1 MDMSKYKS
9 LFMSDTSDHLDS
21 LERELL
27 QLEQQPE
34 NTESINEVFRHLHS
48 IKGMASSMGY
58 EDMAHLA
65 HRLEDL
71 MSFHRDR
78 DPALTKEEV
87 DLLLNGSDELRKQLK
102 AIAANSPIEPAPQ
115 ALLTAVEQLVRSK
128 KKETISLPEDDPDP
142 ELPELQDGL
151 SNSIVFEAIIS
162 KDCSTPSVRA
172 FLVYKRLAELG
183 QVVESEPSLATLRA
197 GQYSGSSIRFCIQ
210 TRRGLTEIKRM
221 AGTLVDLEQVDIRP
235 LEQPTSQM
243 ADTKMKVQASEAKTE
258 AEELPARPRATTV
271 RVNTELLD
279 FFVDSVGELITLRSF
294 FEDLSE
300 RLDVA
305 AMREGVR
312 KFGKVVHRLH
322 DRVMEVRMVPISL
335 LTQRLP
341 RVCRDIASSRGK
353 QINFEVQGENVEL
366 DRALV
371 EALDTPVLHLLR
383 NSVDHGI
390 EAPEKRVA
398 AGKDPQGKIRL
409 TVQRSSD
416 RVILTLSDDGQ
427 GIDPQKVLAKAEQM
441 KIRVSEM
448 DVLSPGDVFDLIFR
462 PGFST
467 QTGVSEISGRGVGLD
482 VVRKALGDLGGR
494 VTVESTPGQGTTF
507 ILDMPLT
514 LAILQVL
521 LVELEDCLLAIPAS
535 RVQRALTLKP
545 EQITK
550 NGQGMMYTYGDMK
563 IPLVDLLGLIEGGI
577 VQADDKGLPECV
589 FETVVVGVEDQ
600 ALLALGVKHI
610 SGHREVVLK
619 GVGSMLKSLG
629 PFGGSAVLGDGRPVL
644 VLDVDE
650 LIGRVPSSLWGTTD
664 EQ

>member
-1 MDMSKYKS
+1 
-9 LFMSDTSDHLDS
+9 MSDTSDHLDS

-27 QLEQQPE
+27 QLDQQPE

-58 EDMAHLA
+58 EEMAHLA

-71 MSFHRDR
+71 MSFHRDHG
-78 DPALTKEEV
+78 PALTKQEV
-87 DLLLNGSDELRKQLK
+87 DLLLNGTDELRKQLK
-102 AIAANSPIEPAPQ
+102 AIADNRPLDPAPQ
-115 ALLTAVEQLVRSK
+115 ELMTAVDQLVRNK
-128 KKETISLPEDDPDP
+128 KKENISQPVEIEDLSSEP
-142 ELPELQDGL
+142 PELQDDL
-151 SNSIVFEAIIS
+151 SNSFVVEATIS
-162 KDCSTPSVRA
+162 KDSSTPAVRA
-172 FLVYKRLAELG
+172 FLVYKRLAEFG
-183 QVVESEPSLATLRA
+183 QIVESEPSLANLRA
-197 GQYSGSSIRFCIQ
+197 GQFSGRSIRFCIQ
-210 TRRGLTEIKRM
+210 TRRALTELKRM
-221 AGTLVDLEQVDIRP
+221 AGTLVDLEHIDIRP
-235 LEQPTSQM
+235 VGQQADQM
-243 ADTKMKVQASEAKTE
+243 ADDSQKAQTIEVQ
-258 AEELPARPRATTV
+258 AEELPSRTRATTV

-341 RVCRDIASSRGK
+341 RVCRDIANSRGK
-353 QINFEVQGENVEL
+353 QIRFDIQGENVEL

-390 EAPEKRVA
+390 ETPEERVA
-398 AGKDPQGKIRL
+398 AGKDPQGKISL

-427 GIDPQKVLAKAEQM
+427 GIDPQKVLVKAKQM
-441 KIRVSEM
+441 KIRISEM

-467 QTGVSEISGRGVGLD
+467 RTGVSEISGRGVGLD

-494 VTVESTPGQGTTF
+494 VAVESTPGQGTTF

-521 LVELEDCLLAIPAS
+521 LVELKDCLLALPAA
-535 RVQRALTLKP
+535 RVHRALTLKT
-545 EQITK
+545 EQVSK
-550 NGQGMMYTYGDMK
+550 NGQGMMYLFGEKK
-563 IPLVDLLGLIEGGI
+563 IPLVDLQGLIEGRY
-577 VQADDKGLPECV
+577 VQAADQLPSCLPEGV
-589 FETVVVGVEDQ
+589 LETVVVGVEDR
-600 ALLALGVKHI
+600 ALLALGVKHV

-629 PFGGSAVLGDGRPVL
+629 PFGGSAVLGDGQPVL

-650 LIGRVPSSLWGTTD
+650 LIGRVPSSLWETTD